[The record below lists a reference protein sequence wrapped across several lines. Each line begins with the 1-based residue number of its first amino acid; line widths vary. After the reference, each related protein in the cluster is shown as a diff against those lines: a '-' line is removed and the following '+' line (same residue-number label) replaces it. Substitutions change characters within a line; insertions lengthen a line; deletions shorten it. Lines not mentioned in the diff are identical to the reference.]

1 MAGQDRKR
9 LLAARAVDVA
19 QRASRETIA
28 KQLELARLANERGQ
42 ISALTTALSAV
53 TTARS
58 SDTRS

>member
-9 LLAARAVDVA
+9 LATDRAADVVN
-19 QRASRETIA
+19 RGSRETIA
-28 KQLELARLANERGQ
+28 KQLELARLANERGN

-58 SDTRS
+58 TDLRT